1 MIPALGT
8 KSISASIQMLSK
20 PRHFSEIFTNFS
32 SQLVTNNK
40 KHATEIS
47 QNTLFFWESRLEKR
61 TFFFCDSK
69 KNSVSPPPE
78 SAHLRVRVRV
88 PVPIG
93 SLTPRFPSSSLAP
106 RHPAA
111 AIGIGRRMSCHRS
124 NAGRWWFWG
133 GEAIPKLY
141 TNTAGC
147 LEVIPPSFFKVGNA
161 NCRTK
166 FRGPWFFL
174 ASYVK
179 VDPGVSC
186 SEV

>member
-1 MIPALGT
+1 MWRWFRHWEPNPFRLPYRCWANRGTSVKFSPIFPASSLPTTKNMQLKFPRTPYFSGSPAL
-8 KSISASIQMLSK
+8 
-20 PRHFSEIFTNFS
+20 
-32 SQLVTNNK
+32 K
-40 KHATEIS
+40 KEP
-47 QNTLFFWESRLEKR
+47 
-61 TFFFCDSK
+61 FFFCDSK

-166 FRGPWFFL
+166 FRGPWFF
-174 ASYVK
+174 
-179 VDPGVSC
+179 
-186 SEV
+186 